1 MSLIA
6 SFHLIPAALVDP
18 LLAAARAQQAAFEH
32 KRWGL
37 FRTWKPT
44 DPDPFRDF
52 LHSHGRELEEMDYSG
67 IALVYLETLV
77 PGLLESSHPL
87 GQRLSDKEASFV
99 SFAPDSARHALDLLA
114 RADLSRAAIE
124 KVLVDEDRD
133 DVPEFADTVEDCA
146 RLLAKWLGQVTD
158 GQVGLLHNG

>member
-6 SFHLIPAALVDP
+6 SFHLIPAALVEP
-18 LLAAARAQQAAFEH
+18 LLDAAQAQQAAFER

-44 DPDPFRDF
+44 DPDPFWDF
-52 LHSHGRELEEMDYSG
+52 LRSHGRELEEMDYSG
-67 IALVYLETLV
+67 IALVYLEMLV
-77 PGLLESSHPL
+77 PGLLASSHPL
-87 GQRLSDKEASFV
+87 GQRLSGKDASFV
-99 SFAPDSARHALDLLA
+99 SFAPDSATRALDLLA

-124 KVLVDEDRD
+124 AVLVDDERD

-146 RLLAKWLGQVTD
+146 RVMTKWLAQVRE